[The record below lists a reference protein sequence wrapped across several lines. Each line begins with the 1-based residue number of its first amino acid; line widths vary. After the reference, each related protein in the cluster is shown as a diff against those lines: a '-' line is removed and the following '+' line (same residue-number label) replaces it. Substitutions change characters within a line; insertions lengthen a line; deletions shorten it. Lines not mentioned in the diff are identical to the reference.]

1 MDAFLRTI
9 AVIVEVLLLA
19 VVAYS
24 VLNGV
29 RLTALDFGLKD
40 KYRRA
45 IAMALFVVGGIVV
58 VFFIAHLTL
67 WYPTI

>member
-29 RLTALDFGLKD
+29 RLTALDIGLKD

>member
-1 MDAFLRTI
+1 MDAFLRAI
-9 AVIVEVLLLA
+9 AVILEVLLLA
-19 VVAYS
+19 AVAYC

-29 RLTALDFGLKD
+29 RLTALDIGMKD